1 MSAFA
6 TSSSSSSASAE
17 EATAHDPP
25 SLPLTPLQSVAAH
38 GGRRGYVDVHAHIIH
53 EKFIGQEARIAD
65 DCVAHGLD
73 YVVVNGLEPASNRQ
87 ILAYAAEYPTIM
99 LPALGI
105 YPLDAACHAIY
116 TDEQAAELEQLHQAR
131 STATGDDTATA
142 AEAAASPSSS
152 AASLAPWPL
161 PASPNWKHP
170 FPPPAKFDVQA
181 EIDFIEAQLQ
191 AKTIVAIGECGMDG
205 HYLTDPAALAAQ
217 EAVLRQ
223 LLRLG
228 VKYDVPVILHTRK
241 VEKRVFDLLV
251 EEGVRKA
258 DFHCYCGK
266 LNLAKQIAEAG
277 YYLSIP
283 SAVASADKSSSF
295 AKLATTLPLNRLLT
309 ETDSP
314 YMGPVKGEA
323 NTPVTVTQSVTTFA
337 RLRGI
342 DEDEV
347 RRQLRQNFRDLFGL

>member
-1 MSAFA
+1 MSEFT
-6 TSSSSSSASAE
+6 TSC
-17 EATAHDPP
+17 TD
-25 SLPLTPLQSVAAH
+25 PLTPLQSVAQH
-38 GGRRGYVDVHAHIIH
+38 SGRRGYVDVHAHIIH
-53 EKFIGQEARIAD
+53 EKFVGKEPQIAE

-73 YVVVNGLEPASNRQ
+73 YVIVNGLEPESNRK

-105 YPLDAACHAIY
+105 YPLDAACHSIF
-116 TDEQAAELEQLHQAR
+116 TDEQAAELEALHQEAR
-131 STATGDDTATA
+131 ATGDTA
-142 AEAAASPSSS
+142 AATVSSASPSSS
-152 AASLAPWPL
+152 SSASLAPWPL

-170 FPPPAKFDVQA
+170 FAPPTKFDVQA

-205 HYLTDPAALAAQ
+205 HYLTDAASIAAQ

-241 VEKRVFDLLV
+241 MEKRVFDMLL

-266 LNLAKQIAEAG
+266 
-277 YYLSIP
+277 
-283 SAVASADKSSSF
+283 VH
-295 AKLATTLPLNRLLT
+295 
-309 ETDSP
+309 
-314 YMGPVKGEA
+314 
-323 NTPVTVTQSVTTFA
+323 
-337 RLRGI
+337 
-342 DEDEV
+342 
-347 RRQLRQNFRDLFGL
+347 

>member
-6 TSSSSSSASAE
+6 TSSSSASAE
-17 EATAHDPP
+17 EATTHEPP
-25 SLPLTPLQSVAAH
+25 SPPPLLTPLQSVAAH

-53 EKFIGQEARIAD
+53 EKFIGQEGRIAD

-142 AEAAASPSSS
+142 SP
-152 AASLAPWPL
+152 SLAPWPL

-205 HYLTDPAALAAQ
+205 HYLTDAASLAAQ

-266 LNLAKQIAEAG
+266 
-277 YYLSIP
+277 
-283 SAVASADKSSSF
+283 
-295 AKLATTLPLNRLLT
+295 
-309 ETDSP
+309 
-314 YMGPVKGEA
+314 
-323 NTPVTVTQSVTTFA
+323 
-337 RLRGI
+337 
-342 DEDEV
+342 V
-347 RRQLRQNFRDLFGL
+347 R